1 MKVILESFD
10 HLTKSLDPN
19 LVRAGRGIAY
29 FGAGLLAGILVKKY
43 LRLFILSGIICF
55 FTIKG
60 LEYKH
65 VLSIDWGVLNEIFG
79 LSPSATLDQTALLL
93 YGWAASN
100 VYEAIAGVVG
110 FIVGLKVA

>member
-1 MKVILESFD
+1 MKITLESFD
-10 HLTKSLDPN
+10 QMTKSLDPN
-19 LVRAGRGIAY
+19 LIRAGRGIAY
-29 FGAGLLAGILVKKY
+29 FGAGVLAGILVKKY

-79 LSPSATLDQTALLL
+79 LAPSATLDQAAFLL
-93 YGWAASN
+93 YSWAIGN
-100 VYEAIAGVVG
+100 IYEAIASVVG
-110 FIVGLKVA
+110 FIIGLKVA